1 MPDSVDLR
9 GLSSTFAKLLDG
21 FTQETRLLRL
31 STPMG
36 GDVLLAE
43 CVRGEEAIS
52 RGFRFQLS
60 ALSTDAGL
68 SLRALLGQPVLLELL
83 TATSGNALRPFHAH
97 VTAIRLEGSNGGM
110 ARYALTLEPW
120 TAFLAR
126 SRDSRVF
133 QDMTVFDILDA
144 VFARYQGQGKL
155 APAWRFDIRDRT
167 IYPRRSLSTQ
177 YQESDLAFAERLMS
191 EEGLF
196 YFFNHEGEPDSPSL
210 GRHELLIAD
219 HNGAFQPNAQN
230 TVRFTQPGAVM
241 KEDSMD
247 RWRSELRLQTNA
259 VELRSWDYRTLDS
272 RPVSASAPRS
282 DGANLLSRDAPG
294 AYAYATRE
302 QGQRIAEHQLQALEA
317 RKQVFTG
324 AGTVRTLAPGTTF
337 TLDSHAVF
345 DLAASADARS
355 FLITRTVHLMHN
367 NLSAE
372 LQAGLMQRIGGG
384 LLAEAIAAEHGA
396 SLHAVGKQMG
406 ERPLYRNRIDA
417 ISAALPYRASSTD
430 GHGQLL
436 HPRPTVTGQ
445 QTAIVVGPSGAVV
458 HTDRD
463 HRVKVQFH
471 WQRGEQSHSRLSH
484 PAPDGHSGAPA
495 DDKAGTW
502 VRIAAPLAPV
512 AGANWGS
519 HAVPRI
525 GQEVLIDFL
534 EGNID
539 RPVIIGAVYNGKGQT
554 DAQHN
559 QMSQGAG
566 VATGNAPA
574 WFPGEA
580 GAHAHPAVLSGIK
593 SQSMDSSQAG
603 GGAYGQLVFDDSP
616 GQSRVALQRH
626 AKAHQGS
633 AELNLGHLRH
643 QTDNQRLAP
652 VGFGAELKTEHS
664 AALRAGQGML
674 LSADKRTGASGAMLD
689 SREAQAQIKQS
700 QQLQTTLASTAQKHN
715 AKLKDEKGA
724 EEPQP
729 EVLPAIA
736 QMAHSADVL
745 EQTSDVAG
753 EDGKGGDNGGRGSST
768 AYGEAHLQL
777 SSPAGMA
784 MLTPASAILSGST
797 GSISAGQDINLAAQ
811 ANMFHT
817 VRNGISLFTYGKAT
831 NKEKPN
837 QETGIRLHAAS
848 GKVSSQSQ
856 SDLTRL
862 TADKSITVASVTKSV
877 TVAAKNHV
885 LLTAQG
891 ASIKLEGGN
900 IVLSGPGKIEFKA
913 SKKELGGP
921 ASASPTLPALP
932 KTENIDQ
939 AIELNFH
946 YGDLEPVLNAPYK
959 VTFADGT
966 SRSGKLDAKGHA
978 RIENVPPGEY
988 HVEYGEDTREWT
1000 APPLEP
1006 DPHLEQA
1013 RQQKDQAAALLEAA
1027 RKNSETGG
1035 VA

>member
-9 GLSSTFAKLLDG
+9 GFSSTLAKLLDG

-31 STPMG
+31 STPLG
-36 GDVLLAE
+36 GDLLLAE
-43 CVRGEEAIS
+43 CVRGEEEIS

-60 ALSTDAGL
+60 ALSTDAGI

-83 TATSGNALRPFHAH
+83 TATSRDALRPFHAH
-97 VTAIRLEGSNGGM
+97 VTAIRLEGANGGM

-144 VFARYQGQGKL
+144 VFSPYQGQGKL
-155 APAWRFDIRDRT
+155 APAWRFDIRDRS
-167 IYPRRSLSTQ
+167 IYPRRSLTTQ

-196 YFFNHEGEPDSPSL
+196 YFFTHEGNADSPSL
-210 GRHELLIAD
+210 GQHELVIAD
-219 HNGAFQPNAQN
+219 HNGAFQPNAQD
-230 TVRFTQPGAVM
+230 TIRFTQPGAVM

-272 RPVSASAPRS
+272 RAVGASAPQS
-282 DGANLLSRDAPG
+282 DAATLLSRDAPG

-302 QGQRIAEHQLQALEA
+302 QGQRIADNQLQALEA

-324 AGTVRTLAPGTTF
+324 AGTVRTLSPGTTF

-372 LQAGLMQRIGGG
+372 LQAGLMQRIGSG
-384 LLAEAIAAEHGA
+384 LLADAIAAEHGA

-417 ISAALPYRASSTD
+417 IPAALPYRASSTD

-539 RPVIIGAVYNGKGQT
+539 RPVIIGAVYNGKGQA

-603 GGAYGQLVFDDSP
+603 GGAYSQLVFDDSP

-674 LSADKRTGASGAMLD
+674 LSADKRAGASGAMLD

-700 QQLQTTLASTAQKHN
+700 QELQTSLATTAQTHN
-715 AKLKDEKGA
+715 AKLKTETDADEPKPDA
-724 EEPQP
+724 
-729 EVLPAIA
+729 LPAIV

-745 EQTSDVAG
+745 DRSAG
-753 EDGKGGDNGGRGSST
+753 ADGGNSGGQGKAT

-777 SSPAGMA
+777 SSPSGIA

-811 ANMFHT
+811 ANMFHS

-831 NKEKPN
+831 NTEKPN

-856 SDLTRL
+856 SDVTRL

-900 IVLSGPGKIEFKA
+900 IELSGPGKIEFKA

-921 ASASPTLPALP
+921 QQSKYTFPELPREKL
-932 KTENIDQ
+932 
-939 AIELNFH
+939 
-946 YGDLEPVLNAPYK
+946 
-959 VTFADGT
+959 FA
-966 SRSGKLDAKGHA
+966 GHFNLTDKA
-978 RIENVPPGEY
+978 
-988 HVEYGEDTREWT
+988 
-1000 APPLEP
+1000 
-1006 DPHLEQA
+1006 
-1013 RQQKDQAAALLEAA
+1013 
-1027 RKNSETGG
+1027 TGG
-1035 VA
+1035 VMAGRLYKKIREDGKVFFGRTDSEGNTQPVNTAQPEKLRIVLDGDEKFHREKLDEDELSQWFSEE